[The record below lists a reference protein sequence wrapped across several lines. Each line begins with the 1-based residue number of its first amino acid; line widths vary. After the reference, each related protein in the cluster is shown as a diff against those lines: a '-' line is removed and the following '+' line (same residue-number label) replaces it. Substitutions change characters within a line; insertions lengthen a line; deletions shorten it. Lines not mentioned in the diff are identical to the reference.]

1 MFFLLYKHTDDG
13 VWMIFRTFPTTFRR
27 FFKIVLKAR
36 RTFPNIFREF
46 QKISE
51 DFRRY
56 PKTFKEDSAKMFR
69 WYTNEFK
76 YNLRDKRDI
85 SEIIDIFP
93 CEDIIS
99 SHARISYRFYQFVT
113 TRYTTGFKLVRA
125 LWLVNL
131 AGRTLLHGP
140 LKFKV
145 VSVAKL
151 FRDSSPKLLNL
162 FSK

>member
-13 VWMIFRTFPTTFRR
+13 VLMIFRTFPTTFRR

-46 QKISE
+46 PKISE

-113 TRYTTGFKLVRA
+113 TRYATDFYIIKRDTKLE
-125 LWLVNL
+125 
-131 AGRTLLHGP
+131 GQFFFEHGEQVKSFEKP
-140 LKFKV
+140 PPSFNCWV
-145 VSVAKL
+145 V
-151 FRDSSPKLLNL
+151 
-162 FSK
+162 